1 MLLAVNVG
9 NATTVLGLF
18 DEEHLAHRWSL
29 SSVRRRTVDEHR
41 LVVRG
46 MLDEAGLDLERDLDG
61 IVMASVVPT
70 VTEPLRTL
78 FTSVLPE
85 GRPPVVLGPGVRTGI
100 AIRHDHPRDLG
111 ADRIANAV
119 AVGALY
125 GGPAIVV
132 DMGTAI
138 SFDAVDADGAFV
150 GGAIAPG
157 VLTAADALAIR
168 AAKLPTVEPVAPVSP
183 IGRST
188 VTALQSGIVYGAAA
202 LVDGMVSRLSLVL
215 GSGVTTVATGDQA
228 ELVLEHCGTID
239 HHDPALTLKGL
250 RLVWERTVR

>member
-18 DEEHLAHRWSL
+18 DEEALEHRWTL

-41 LVVRG
+41 LAIRG
-46 MLDEAGLDLERDLDG
+46 LLDEVGIDLEDGLEG

-70 VTEPLRTL
+70 VTEPLRSL
-78 FTSVLPE
+78 FTSVLPA
-85 GRPPVVLGPGVRTGI
+85 GRPPVVLGPGVRTGMS
-100 AIRHDHPRDLG
+100 IRHDHPKDLG

-119 AVGALY
+119 AVSALY

-132 DMGTAI
+132 DLGTAI
-138 SFDAVDADGAFV
+138 SFDAVDESGAFV

-157 VLTAADALAIR
+157 VLTAADALAVR
-168 AAKLPTVEPVAPVSP
+168 AAKLPTVEPVAPASV

-188 VTALQSGIVYGAAA
+188 VTALQSGIVFGAAG
-202 LVDGMVSRLSLVL
+202 LVDGMVSRMSLEL

-250 RLVWERTVR
+250 RLVWERNVR

>member
-9 NATTVLGLF
+9 NTTTVLGLF
-18 DEEHLAHRWSL
+18 EADRLVHRWSL
-29 SSVRRRTVDEHR
+29 SSVRHRTVDEHR
-41 LVVRG
+41 LAIRG
-46 MLDEAGLDLERDLDG
+46 LLEEAAVDLGSDLEG
-61 IVMASVVPT
+61 IVLASVVPT
-70 VTEPLRTL
+70 VTEPLRVL
-78 FTSVLPE
+78 FTSVLPA
-85 GRPPVVLGPGVRTGI
+85 GRPPVVLGPGVRTGMS
-100 AIRHDHPRDLG
+100 IRHDHPKDLG

-125 GGPAIVV
+125 GGPSIVV
-132 DMGTAI
+132 DLGAAI
-138 SFDAVDADGAFV
+138 SFDVVDADGAFV

-157 VLTAADALAIR
+157 VLTAADALAAR
-168 AAKLPTVEPVAPVSP
+168 AAKLPTVEPVAPASP

-202 LVDGMVSRLSLVL
+202 LVDGMVSRLSLEL

-228 ELVLEHCGTID
+228 ELVLAHCGTID

-250 RLVWERTVR
+250 RLVWERTNA

>member
-18 DEEHLAHRWSL
+18 DEEHLEHRWSV
-29 SSVRRRTVDEHR
+29 SSGRRRTVDEHR
-41 LVVRG
+41 LLIRG
-46 MLDEAGLDLERDLDG
+46 LLDEVGLDLEDELDG
-61 IVMASVVPT
+61 VVMASVVPT
-70 VTEPLRTL
+70 VTEPLRSL
-78 FTSVLPE
+78 FTEVLPA
-85 GRPPVVLGPGVRTGI
+85 GRPPVVLGPGVRTGMS
-100 AIRHDHPRDLG
+100 IRHDHPKDLG

-119 AVGALY
+119 AVSALY
-125 GGPAIVV
+125 GGPAVVV
-132 DMGTAI
+132 DLGTAI
-138 SFDAVDADGAFV
+138 SFDAVDAAGAFV

-157 VLTAADALAIR
+157 VLTAADALAAR
-168 AAKLPTVEPVAPVSP
+168 AAKLPTVEPVAPASP

-202 LVDGMVSRLSLVL
+202 MVDGLVSRLSLEL

-228 ELVLEHCGTID
+228 PLVLEHCGTID

-250 RLVWERTVR
+250 RLVWERNVR